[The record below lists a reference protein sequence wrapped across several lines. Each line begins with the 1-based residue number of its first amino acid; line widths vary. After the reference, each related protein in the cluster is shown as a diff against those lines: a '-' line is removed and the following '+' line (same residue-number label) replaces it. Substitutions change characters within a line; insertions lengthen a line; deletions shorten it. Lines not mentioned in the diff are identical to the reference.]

1 MNGEEDYFK
10 AVNIFYSLKNNYE
23 KKLLNEKRKLQKKS
37 VNKNDFKDRYKNYQP
52 KCINCNG
59 IGGTIFK
66 ITKDSYKAEC
76 NAEVKCNLNIDI
88 QKANFVNSK
97 DYDMELADE
106 MNDIQTKI
114 IKNKL
119 NLIFKLDNE
128 EVVIN
133 EFETL
138 KNDYKI
144 LSEKQKLVKL
154 YNSNLNKIVWN
165 DYLDFYEG
173 EKNEEKTSE
182 GEKKQGENKNEIINK
197 TVEKHKLKTLIER
210 KIDLDT
216 KLFKQLLNEYRN
228 DTVRNKAKLR
238 AALSVYI
245 ENIRPNSEKLFNVNY
260 DEVIIEEKT
269 LGGGGFG
276 KKPEIEYI
284 FKLKKQSA
292 ENAEIKIENYT
303 INKLDYNQKLVEK
316 TIKSMSRRKTKVKG
330 KKGMT
335 LTFSSQVENHVGM
348 KKHGVMVDGYSV
360 DELRR
365 SKQRIEKMYPDSE
378 VNLIDLREALPEEER
393 KDADEAAVLVFKDGV
408 NKILSAI
415 KKTSIDLF
423 KEHDVL
429 KKDTTYFDTRRQ
441 KVLNKRARRNLCFA
455 EESIAPDIANKQG
468 TVIAFSSVPLTQY
481 IRDALPE
488 IFGESAR
495 NKNAEGNYY
504 PDLNSTGIGWHGD
517 SERKD
522 VIGVRSGETGCCGFP
537 IHFHWFYQSKAI
549 GEVVKINLTNS
560 DIYVMS
566 EKAVGTDWKRRN
578 IKTLR
583 HAAGGKDSKYL
594 KLSKKVSPIVEEKKE
609 SAQQSVTDMFGLS
622 ETSPEVSKQATKDAQ
637 EINRPDLH
645 NSTDVFKFNKRSKDD
660 IPGKGKAGGGETVAD
675 PTMYEEL
682 ASIPNWRRV
691 LSNMYVKPN
700 VDGET
705 EPLFEL
711 DNHKWA
717 SVEHWYHANKYK
729 YKIDSNEKY
738 KNFYLGFTLGSNS
751 EYCKD
756 PVKALRV
763 GGKRGTLNNKAFRPK
778 DIVMDPNF
786 EEIKASVMKDGQ
798 RAKYNQDALSKKVL
812 LATKSAKLVHIVNR
826 RGKKSLEIPFIDT
839 MEIRES
845 IKNKV
850 EITLNLNEGEK
861 KNQEKDESSKDTSS
875 KSKAEFKPLDISLQ
889 REPVLYS

>member
-1 MNGEEDYFK
+1 MNNEEDYFK
-10 AVNIFYSLKNNYE
+10 AVNIFYSFKKNYE

-37 VNKNDFKDRYKNYQP
+37 VNKFDFIDRYKNFKP

-59 IGGTIFK
+59 IGGTNFK
-66 ITKDSYKAEC
+66 ITKGNYQAKC
-76 NAEVKCNLNIDI
+76 NAEVKCNFNIDI

-97 DYDMELADE
+97 DYGIELSNE

-128 EVVIN
+128 EVVVN
-133 EFETL
+133 EFDTL
-138 KNDYKI
+138 KNEYKI
-144 LSEKQKLVKL
+144 LSEKQKLVNM
-154 YNSNLNKIVWN
+154 YNSNLDKVVWN

-173 EKNEEKTSE
+173 KTSNVE
-182 GEKKQGENKNEIINK
+182 TKDGERKESEKKNEIINK
-197 TVEKHKLKTLIER
+197 TVEKNKLKTLIER

-216 KLFKQLLNEYRN
+216 NLFKQLLNEYKN
-228 DTVRNKAKLR
+228 DAVRNKSKLR
-238 AALSVYI
+238 NALSIYI
-245 ENIRPNSEKLFNVNY
+245 GNIRPNSEKLFNLNY

-292 ENAEIKIENYT
+292 ENAEIKIENFI
-303 INKLDYNQKLVEK
+303 INNLDYNQKLVEK

-330 KKGMT
+330 KNGMT

-348 KKHGVMVDGYSV
+348 KKHGEMVDGYSV
-360 DELRR
+360 DDLRR
-365 SKQRIEKMYPDSE
+365 SKLRIEKMYPDSE

-408 NKILSAI
+408 NKILSGI

-441 KVLNKRARRNLCFA
+441 KVLNKRARQNLCFA

-468 TVIAFSSVPLTQY
+468 TVVAFSSVPLTEY

-517 SERKD
+517 SERRD

-549 GEVVKINLTNS
+549 GEIVKVDLTNS

-566 EKAVGTDWKRRN
+566 EKAVGTDWKKRN
-578 IKTLR
+578 TKTLR

-594 KLSKKVSPIVEEKKE
+594 KLSKKASPIIEEKKE
-609 SAQQSVTDMFGLS
+609 SKEPIQQSVTGMFGLS
-622 ETSPEVSKQATKDAQ
+622 DSSPEVSKQTKDIQA
-637 EINRPDLH
+637 INRPDLH
-645 NSTDVFKFNKRSKDD
+645 NNTDVFKFNKRSKDD
-660 IPGKGKAGGGETVAD
+660 IPGKGTAGGGETVAD

-682 ASIPNWRRV
+682 ASIPNWRRA

-700 VDGET
+700 VDSNI

-711 DNHKWA
+711 DGHKWA

-738 KNFYLGFTLGSNS
+738 KNFYLGFTLDSNS

-798 RAKYNQDALSKKVL
+798 RAKYNQDTLSKKVL

-826 RGKKSLEIPFIDT
+826 RGKKSIEIPFIDT
-839 MEIRES
+839 MELRES
-845 IKNKV
+845 LKNKV
-850 EITLNLNEGEK
+850 EISLDLNEGEK
-861 KNQEKDESSKDTSS
+861 KETSS
-875 KSKAEFKPLDISLQ
+875 KSNLRMKPLDISLERAPMLFSQ
-889 REPVLYS
+889 